1 MQYPCFRSCRWS
13 SADLSGGRHRC
24 TGLDLVPRSGRR
36 TSPRFAL
43 LAVSCRASAQISR
56 LTVWGEVM
64 DQVDGNAI
72 GGTLHEVFGAEMTGV
87 HSVCGR
93 STLGGHPD
101 DRAEHPVQRDSEWR
115 PSR

>member
-1 MQYPCFRSCRWS
+1 
-13 SADLSGGRHRC
+13 
-24 TGLDLVPRSGRR
+24 
-36 TSPRFAL
+36 
-43 LAVSCRASAQISR
+43 
-56 LTVWGEVM
+56 M

-93 STLGGHPD
+93 SALGGHPE